1 MGCTMSLKVK
11 ALFAVL
17 VFCMVGATFWAQEK
31 KEEAQSSSASSSA
44 AATPSSPHNFVIS
57 PEDAAKKN
65 PIRFSEASV
74 ERGKKVFKTQCAL
87 CHGEKGDGKGDLATE
102 MKLTLPDLT
111 KPDALSNRTDGELF
125 AIVGMGKDPMP
136 SQKGRLTDQHI
147 WNVVNYLR
155 ALGGKVPAK
164 STAKEAADENVI
176 LVPQ

>member
-1 MGCTMSLKVK
+1 MSLKVK
-11 ALFAVL
+11 VLSAVL
-17 VFCMVGATFWAQEK
+17 VFCVVGGAFWAQEK
-31 KEEAQSSSASSSA
+31 KEQAQSSGASSSTA
-44 AATPSSPHNFVIS
+44 AAPSSPHNLVIS

-102 MKLTLPDLT
+102 MKLNLPDFA
-111 KPDALSNRTDGELF
+111 KPGALANRTDGELF
-125 AIVGMGKDPMP
+125 AIIGMGKDPMP
-136 SQKGRLTDQHI
+136 SQKGRMTDQHI

-155 ALGGKVPAK
+155 ALSGKVPAK